1 MPSSELF
8 RDESSSSSA
17 AAAEW
22 LDSALFRRG
31 LLPEPGCV
39 EAAAAGSGGSSD
51 LGHEALED
59 GEGKESAAEDEGG
72 LGVDRVL
79 SRAGSPG
86 LPPSPWLD
94 RLERA
99 VVAALL
105 HHLAAPPPPPAAPA
119 TGGAWLP
126 EKLLQARPP
135 TRALL
140 TPWRCAAYLT
150 PPLLRLNR

>member
-59 GEGKESAAEDEGG
+59 GEGKESAAVDEGG

-105 HHLAAPPPPPAAPA
+105 HHLAAPPPPPADSA